1 MQTTT
6 AAPRTDSMWA
16 VLDGNGRVVVVFG
29 GGEAEAEARR
39 WHARGYR
46 IARLAEDA

>member
-6 AAPRTDSMWA
+6 AGPRTTGMWA

-46 IARLAEDA
+46 IARLAED

>member
-1 MQTTT
+1 MQTT
-6 AAPRTDSMWA
+6 AAVSTIGMWA

-29 GGEAEAEARR
+29 GGEAQAEARR

-46 IARLAEDA
+46 IARLADD

>member
-1 MQTTT
+1 MQTTM
-6 AAPRTDSMWA
+6 APRTDSMWA